1 MTTFPGSPKLLNGGL
16 VLIDPTTAAVQRIIS
31 FQFNPETLSRSL
43 DAQDA
48 GESSDRAEALR
59 LTGPPVETLQLEAD
73 FDAADS
79 LEESDATAIESGLLG
94 QLSALETIV
103 YPTSATIQQNNERSR
118 SGTLEIVPMQSPLVL
133 FVWSKHRVMPV
144 RITSFSITEEAFDP
158 DLNPIRAKVS
168 LSLRV
173 LSIDDLG
180 FDHKGGSL
188 YMIYQQTKERLA
200 AGNPASAFGALGIG
214 GIP

>member
-1 MTTFPGSPKLLNGGL
+1 MTTFPGSPKLINGGL
-16 VLIDPTTAAVQRIIS
+16 VLIDPTTAAVQRIIA

-59 LTGPPVETLQLEAD
+59 LTGPPIETLQLEAE

-79 LEESDATAIESGLLG
+79 LEVSDATAIESGLLG

-133 FVWSKHRVMPV
+133 FVWSKHRVVPV

-158 DLNPIRAKVS
+158 DLNPIRATVS

-188 YMIYQQTKERLA
+188 YMIYQQTKERFA
-200 AGNPASAFGALGIG
+200 AGNPASAFGELGIG